1 MRRMRT
7 RAELDASYKRWEDH
21 QWVMNGADDL
31 TPEQWKEL
39 ERRSIVEE
47 RAWDAA
53 LVEVDENNRTVART
67 MLTGWL
73 FRWGSMWIGAHWAPH
88 NKRLCINVVPFVTF
102 WITFKGG
109 VVP

>member
-7 RAELDASYKRWEDH
+7 RAELDASYNRWESATI
-21 QWVMNGADDL
+21 WMNSGAL
-31 TPEQWKEL
+31 TDEQYENAQDACREE
-39 ERRSIVEE
+39 ERR
-47 RAWDAA
+47 WDAA